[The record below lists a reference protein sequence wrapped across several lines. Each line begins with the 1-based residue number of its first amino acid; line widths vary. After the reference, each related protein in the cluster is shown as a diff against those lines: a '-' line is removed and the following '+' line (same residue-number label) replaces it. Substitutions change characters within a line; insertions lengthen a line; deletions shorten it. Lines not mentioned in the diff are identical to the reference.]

1 VSDSGHLAAALLGLV
16 LGALTG
22 WLCPLLIAGIPEP
35 EPEPEPE
42 PDLEPDLARSDAE
55 ADAVAQPPE
64 RRPEPP
70 KELYADIA
78 ALPGLAWKAAVG
90 SALVGAVLGA
100 GVGWEWSLLFLLP
113 LAPVGVALGLV
124 DWRTRLL
131 PTRVVLPAHGVVLVL
146 AGVAALL
153 DHDGDA
159 YVRALLAMV
168 VLRSVFWVLWWIHS
182 AGMGFGD
189 VRLTA
194 LLGFALGYL
203 GWPQAVVGIYAG
215 FLLFV
220 VPGVVVAVARR
231 DRRFLKTAVPFGPF
245 LLVGALVGVVLGPAV
260 LRSLGY

>member
-1 VSDSGHLAAALLGLV
+1 VSGHLGAALLGLLV
-16 LGALTG
+16 GAGTG
-22 WLCPLLIAGIPEP
+22 WLCPLLIARI
-35 EPEPEPE
+35 PEPEPE
-42 PDLEPDLARSDAE
+42 PDLEPEPGTGE
-55 ADAVAQPPE
+55 APSIAVDVA
-64 RRPEPP
+64 PEPP

-78 ALPGLAWKAAVG
+78 ALPGLAWKSAAG

-100 GVGWEWSLLFLLP
+100 SVGWQWSLLFLLP

-131 PTRVVLPAHGVVLVL
+131 PTRVVLPTHGVVLAL

-153 DHDGDA
+153 DHDGGA
-159 YVRALLAMV
+159 YVRALVAMV

-203 GWPQAVVGIYAG
+203 GWSEALVGIYAA

-220 VPGVVVAVARR
+220 VPGVVVAVVRR
-231 DRRFLKTAVPFGPF
+231 DRRFLKTAIPFGPF
-245 LLVGALVGVVLGPAV
+245 LLVGALVGVALGPAV
-260 LRSLGY
+260 MRSLGY